1 MEALIRCTV
10 DYLCFRNLQTGP
22 AATKFHISIAIQCQR
37 TPTGII
43 FHIKRIARTVC
54 CRIYLLALVRS
65 NAEIEIAA
73 ESDVLD
79 ERQHESRIVFLFVII
94 KCQLQTLIHQFHIG
108 FKVFINHSVDFLR
121 SGRFKSRPVFIVI
134 TCPGDI
140 KCQISP
146 TGLVVHIDKVACFR
160 IDFFVTLIGNAEV
173 EVLIECHHRTVKL
186 LSIIIIENKIHTFI
200 AIQSFPHIEVF
211 ISNSIDHF
219 RTFHRNTRPSRC
231 YITGT
236 GPTVQVKI
244 IPTGFI
250 SHINHK
256 AIMSFFF
263 SFKISFP
270 AVHPYIGTGSYLYI
284 QLMHH
289 SLILHRTFFTFR
301 GRYEVE
307 AVCQCLSIF
316 ESGR

>member
-1 MEALIRCTV
+1 METLIRCTV
-10 DYLCFRNLQTGP
+10 NFLRLRYLYAGP
-22 AATKFHISIAIQCQR
+22 SATKFHISIAVKRQHP
-37 TPTGII
+37 PTGII
-43 FHIKRIARTVC
+43 FHIKRIARTMC
-54 CRIYLLALVRS
+54 CGIYLLTLIRS
-65 NAEIEIAA
+65 NTEIEIAA
-73 ESDVLD
+73 ESDVLH
-79 ERQHESRIVFLFVII
+79 ERQHESRVVFLFVVI

-108 FKVFINHSVDFLR
+108 FKVFINHSVDFLC

-160 IDFFVTLIGNAEV
+160 IDLFVTLIGNAEI
-173 EVLIECHHRTVKL
+173 EVSVECHRRTVKL

-211 ISNSIDHF
+211 ISNPIDHF

-236 GPTVQVKI
+236 SPTVQVKI

-289 SLILHRTFFTFR
+289 SFILHRTFFTFR

-307 AVCQCLSIF
+307 AVCQCFSIF
-316 ESGR
+316 KSGR